1 MIIQPEIEIFPVKNV
16 KFRRLF
22 KEIDEVFKFTVADRS
37 RLLSWL
43 CNLPQTAQSKY
54 NKPKGL

>member
-1 MIIQPEIEIFPVKNV
+1 MIIQPEIETFPVKNV

-22 KEIDEVFKFTVADRS
+22 KEIDEVFKFKVADRL
-37 RLLSWL
+37 RLLLWL